1 MKAIALTEFG
11 GTEFFQTVELP
22 IVEPQPDEVL
32 VRIAAA
38 SFNPIDV
45 YFRQG
50 RLGGDLP
57 MVLGRD
63 LSGIIEAVGENVSR
77 LSVGDEVYA
86 YLPGRKSN
94 GSYAEYVT
102 APADFVAHKP
112 LNISHLQAAAIP
124 VVGMTA
130 YHCVV
135 AKAHVE
141 AGQAVFVAGAAGGV
155 GSMTVQLLQH
165 FGANPIIVTAGS
177 EESADYL
184 VQLGIARENIVFYPN
199 LSIEKLKETVVAVN
213 GGAEVSAAFDFVGG
227 AMKRLCF
234 EVVGVNGQ
242 VVSIVEEPADFS
254 LNIWDEET
262 SPVVTKALSFHF
274 EQLGAT
280 ALRGGDTNIYSQEL
294 EILRKLIENRQ
305 LSAPQITEVGGLTLE
320 TVRMAHTALE
330 KAHSKGKMVMNING
344 REIK

>member
-63 LSGIIEAVGENVSR
+63 LSGVIEAVGENVSR
-77 LSVGDEVYA
+77 LRVGDEVYA

-112 LNISHLQAAAIP
+112 SNISHLQAAAIP
-124 VVGMTA
+124 VVGITA

-135 AKAHVE
+135 AKARVE
-141 AGQAVFVAGAAGGV
+141 AGQTVFVAGAAGGV
-155 GSMTVQLLQH
+155 GSMAVQLLPH
-165 FGANPIIVTAGS
+165 FGADLIIVTAGS

-199 LSIEKLKETVVAVN
+199 LSIKKLKETVVEIN

-254 LNIWDEET
+254 LNLWDEET
-262 SPVVTKALSFHF
+262 SPMVTKALSFHF
-274 EQLGAT
+274 EQLGAA
-280 ALRGGDTNIYSQEL
+280 ALRGGNSSVYYQEL
-294 EILRKLIENRQ
+294 EILKKLIDDGR
-305 LSAPQITEVGGLTLE
+305 LTAPQIFEVGELNE
-320 TVRMAHTALE
+320 QTVRQAHAALE
-330 KAHSKGKMVMNING
+330 KAHSKGKMVMRI
-344 REIK
+344 RE